1 MLTHPT
7 LDRLNAL
14 GLHGMANAFVDIEA
28 TGEAASLGHA
38 EWLALLLEREASLR
52 HDKRLATRL
61 RYAKLRQQ
69 ACVEDIDYR
78 TPRGLDRP
86 LFAKLVE
93 GRWIDDH
100 ANLLICGPAGLGKR
114 EVALALADHVLAQGD
129 ATHATRTRQLIAAGT
144 HPDLQ
149 LVSFI
154 PNKSGDKL
162 RTEIVIEQVR
172 EITEK
177 LALTPQYGVAQVVIV
192 DPADAINRS
201 AANALLK
208 TLEEPQPGRYL
219 WLISSDPARLPQTIR
234 SRCQRLEFKLPPQHE
249 ALAWLQQLGHSE
261 ASVREALEAARG
273 HPGQADNWLREDG
286 LSLRREVGRDL
297 EQLAAGKT
305 GAVEL
310 AQKWCG
316 DDNAA
321 LRLRFAADLALA
333 QASTDALTTPERL
346 HKLAAWFDAAN
357 RTRDLL
363 RTTVRADLA
372 VVELLLA
379 WNKVNERPAARG
391 NR

>member
-1 MLTHPT
+1 MSTFSPWQQRAFDQTVAALDA
-7 LDRLNAL
+7 DRL
-14 GLHGMANAFVDIEA
+14 GHG
-28 TGEAASLGHA
+28 
-38 EWLALLLEREASLR
+38 
-52 HDKRLATRL
+52 
-61 RYAKLRQQ
+61 
-69 ACVEDIDYR
+69 
-78 TPRGLDRP
+78 
-86 LFAKLVE
+86 
-93 GRWIDDH
+93 
-100 ANLLICGPAGLGKR
+100 LLICGPAGLGKR
-114 EVALALADHVLAQGD
+114 EVALALADHVLARGD
-129 ATHATRTRQLIAAGT
+129 AAHAMRTRQLIAAGT

-172 EITEK
+172 EITDK

-249 ALAWLQQLGHSE
+249 ALAWLQQQGHSE
-261 ASVREALEAARG
+261 ASAREALDAARG

-286 LSLRREVGRDL
+286 LSLRREVGREL

-310 AQKWCG
+310 AQKWCA